1 MRRVLV
7 VGSAA
12 CLCAGAVLT
21 VANANA
27 GKPSAPPPR
36 HRVVQ
41 APPAAVERTCRL
53 PSGYRRE
60 FAAASRATGLP
71 VAMLVAVGE
80 VESHLTQSAVSNAGA
95 EGVLQLLPST
105 ASALGLDAS
114 RPRSNVLAG
123 ATYLRQ
129 LLERFDSVDVALAAY
144 NAGPSAVERAG
155 GAPTIE
161 TLRYVANVNAR
172 WRDLRRCV

>member
-12 CLCAGAVLT
+12 CLCAGAALAVGT
-21 VANANA
+21 ARAE
-27 GKPSAPPPR
+27 KPSTPVVR
-36 HRVVQ
+36 HR
-41 APPAAVERTCRL
+41 APAQVVERTCRL
-53 PSGYRRE
+53 PAGYRRE

-80 VESHLTQSAVSNAGA
+80 VESHLRQSAVSQAGA

-105 ASALGLDAS
+105 ASALGLDPS

-123 ATYLRQ
+123 AVYLRQ
-129 LLERFDSVDVALAAY
+129 LLERFDSADVALAAY
-144 NAGPSAVERAG
+144 NAGPSAVEGAG
-155 GAPTIE
+155 GAPTVE
-161 TLRYVANVNAR
+161 TLTYVANVNAR
-172 WRDLRRCV
+172 WRALLRCV